1 MSPSQDDCHKLSVG
15 VLTAQIDGPGGT
27 QHMGVSAGLK
37 AQALDGV
44 YPPSTITQAFHAIW
58 FGRGQPPLH
67 SIREQRD
74 VLGCSHDRPD

>member
-1 MSPSQDDCHKLSVG
+1 MSPFQDDCHKLSVG

-44 YPPSTITQAFHAIW
+44 YPPSTIT
-58 FGRGQPPLH
+58 
-67 SIREQRD
+67 
-74 VLGCSHDRPD
+74 